1 LILQVE
7 DPQIE
12 YYKKL
17 EEILNDLA
25 KKQQKKKLID
35 VISLVPNVHPNSK
48 PIVPKKYVYKFHF
61 FQDNTLS

>member
-1 LILQVE
+1 MSKVE

-35 VISLVPNVHPNSK
+35 VISLVPNVHPNSN
-48 PIVPKKYVYKFHF
+48 PIVPKKICLQISF
-61 FQDNTLS
+61 FSR